1 MGYVKDGQLFIMSN
15 LNDKSQPMEDTI
27 LWRSSLKKSKTNV
40 SNQQGLSPSLQNEF
54 SFADKVNANNKN
66 WALSL
71 APLPEN

>member
-1 MGYVKDGQLFIMSN
+1 MKAGQLFIMSS